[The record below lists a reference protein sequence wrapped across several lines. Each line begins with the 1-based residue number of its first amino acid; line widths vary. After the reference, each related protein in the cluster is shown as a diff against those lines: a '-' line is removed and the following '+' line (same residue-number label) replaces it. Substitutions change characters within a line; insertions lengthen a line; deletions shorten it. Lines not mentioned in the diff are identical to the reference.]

1 MEENV
6 IQINGGMSDVGV
18 DVSVRNIVYMKEI
31 MFEILLHV
39 VVKVE
44 KIYQVL
50 RMIQQSR
57 VMKLKSHTTKKQKQF

>member
-1 MEENV
+1 MWV
-6 IQINGGMSDVGV
+6 LINV

-44 KIYQVL
+44 SITNDSAITCDEVKESYDEETKTVLTNFDEKI
-50 RMIQQSR
+50 
-57 VMKLKSHTTKKQKQF
+57 